1 MRLGLLSPRLPYFWF
16 SAMLSSPMPV
26 LANLTELSLLALLL
40 TVEVLPV
47 EAVVVPALAVLVV
60 APVAWLAVVPAVL
73 LCCAFCAA
81 KVRSSAALVAA

>member
-1 MRLGLLSPRLPYFWF
+1 MRLGLFTPRLPYFWF

-47 EAVVVPALAVLVV
+47 EAVVVPALAVLAV
-60 APVAWLAVVPAVL
+60 APVVPAPLMLPVDAVVVAGTEG
-73 LCCAFCAA
+73 
-81 KVRSSAALVAA
+81 SALG